1 VSFVEYLKTPIG
13 FLKIQATDDAI
24 NAIAFVGAGEANNPN
39 ELTKR
44 AANQLSEYFAGKR
57 TKFSLPL
64 AQSGSEFQQHVWRLL
79 AEIPFGK
86 ALTYLQLAELFGN
99 AKAIRAVAAANAKNQ
114 FAIVVPCHRVIGADG
129 ALTGYAWGLEKKEW
143 LLRHEGAL
151 PETLF

>member
-1 VSFVEYLKTPIG
+1 
-13 FLKIQATDDAI
+13 
-24 NAIAFVGAGEANNPN
+24 
-39 ELTKR
+39 
-44 AANQLSEYFAGKR
+44 
-57 TKFSLPL
+57 LPL